1 MATNAPATGSPAG
14 GTEAAIADLVNH
26 IALTY
31 PGAENAIL
39 AALVIETMAHFLA
52 QQSGADSLA
61 AALNQR
67 LAALPGEGVWQIG
80 QIPRGALNNIQRA
93 IAEGLAGVQTGT
105 EAGRKVNYRQ

>member
-14 GTEAAIADLVNH
+14 GTEAAIADLVDH

-39 AALVIETMAHFLA
+39 AAFLIETLAHFLA
-52 QQSGADSLA
+52 QQPAADSLA

-67 LAALPGEGVWQIG
+67 LAQTPGERVWQMG
-80 QIPRGALNNIQRA
+80 QIPRGALDNIQRA
-93 IAEGLAGVQTGT
+93 IAEGLAGVQT
-105 EAGRKVNYRQ
+105 RH